1 MRHLRTLLEPSLAQ
15 PLLWVCYRVPG
26 GCFPNLNSN
35 LVPLPPRS
43 PPIMCG
49 EVRTSASKKDWKKKR
64 NLERRN
70 AGAVEEGE
78 EALKGVTN
86 GPRKKQ
92 LGVG

>member
-1 MRHLRTLLEPSLAQ
+1 
-15 PLLWVCYRVPG
+15 
-26 GCFPNLNSN
+26 
-35 LVPLPPRS
+35 
-43 PPIMCG
+43 MCG